1 MLRNI
6 HIHTHDTV
14 LEIQLCHSFS
24 RVFDHAYYMCVF
36 LCVSPCVCSCVH
48 VCVLW
53 AGRQCSILISREEPI
68 SCLACSL
75 NVTGDF
81 SVPGQKPHPHLS
93 ESRWDMWWSPSRD
106 FCHYFIHL
114 ASTSADTNLVSCPH
128 LGSFSSVSLCLFMF
142 ASSVLQSGHN
152 DCQLER
158 RCSMCCITYIWTTA
172 VQEITASVFLGGCF
186 NFLMFYSLGS
196 SSLMLSPTVTAV
208 NMPVNEHQRH
218 SYSSILSP

>member
-14 LEIQLCHSFS
+14 LEIQLRHSFS

-81 SVPGQKPHPHLS
+81 FPLWSETLSLFQSQWDLRWFPSHDSSAVEFVVKESVINEKHVS
-93 ESRWDMWWSPSRD
+93 FRYSD
-106 FCHYFIHL
+106 
-114 ASTSADTNLVSCPH
+114 ASLT
-128 LGSFSSVSLCLFMF
+128 
-142 ASSVLQSGHN
+142 
-152 DCQLER
+152 
-158 RCSMCCITYIWTTA
+158 
-172 VQEITASVFLGGCF
+172 
-186 NFLMFYSLGS
+186 
-196 SSLMLSPTVTAV
+196 
-208 NMPVNEHQRH
+208 
-218 SYSSILSP
+218 

>member
-53 AGRQCSILISREEPI
+53 SGRQCSILISREEPI

-128 LGSFSSVSLCLFMF
+128 LGSFSSVSLWTQRLSIREEVQHVLYYVHLNN
-142 ASSVLQSGHN
+142 SSPGDYGFCIFGGVL
-152 DCQLER
+152 
-158 RCSMCCITYIWTTA
+158 
-172 VQEITASVFLGGCF
+172 
-186 NFLMFYSLGS
+186 
-196 SSLMLSPTVTAV
+196 
-208 NMPVNEHQRH
+208 
-218 SYSSILSP
+218 